1 MEKPAIQKIKD
12 ALSKATNIGIVV
24 GQNPTLDQMAGALSL
39 YLSLKQ
45 VNKKSVIASPTNP
58 IVEISS
64 LVGIDKVQT
73 KLGGDAGDLVVS
85 FPYVEGEI
93 EKVSYTLENGFLNII
108 VKAGENGL
116 NFDEK
121 DVRYVRGSGSIDLLF
136 VIGTPNLSEL
146 GDLITSDQMK
156 NVQIINIDNS
166 AQNQGFGDIVVV
178 SPRASSV
185 SEQVGDI
192 ILDLGFAIDQDVAQN
207 LLSGI
212 ISATSNFQDPRTSA
226 LAFEVA
232 GIVMQKGAIR
242 TGEQQQAPAQQF
254 VPTQQ
259 QQEFRPTQQPRQS
272 FTPTQPIQQR
282 KDPVIQKIQED
293 LLTQQNIEAKSEDNT
308 SEQAPV
314 DWLSPKV
321 YKGSSNV

>member
-12 ALSKATNIGIVV
+12 ALAKANTIGIVV

-45 VNKKSVIASPTNP
+45 VNKKAVIASPSNP

-85 FPYVEGEI
+85 FPYAEGEI
-93 EKVSYTLENGFLNII
+93 EKVSYTLENEQLNII

-121 DVRYVRGSGSIDLLF
+121 DVKFIRGSGSLDLLF
-136 VIGTPNLSEL
+136 IIGTPHLSQL
-146 GDLITSDQMK
+146 GDLISSDQLK
-156 NVQIINIDNS
+156 NVQIVNIDNK
-166 AQNQGFGDIVVV
+166 AENQGFGDIVVV

-212 ISATSNFQDPRTSA
+212 ISSTSNFQDPKTSA

-242 TGEQQQAPAQQF
+242 NGNVQAPAPSQF
-254 VPTQQ
+254 IPS
-259 QQEFRPTQQPRQS
+259 QQEFTPTPRQS
-272 FTPTQPIQQR
+272 FTPAQPIEQR
-282 KDPVIQKIQED
+282 KDPVIQRIQDD
-293 LLTQQNIEAKSEDNT
+293 LQIQQNIEAKSQDNT
-308 SEQAPV
+308 SEQAPI